1 MQLHHIGVACR
12 DIEEEI
18 GHLSLIHTV
27 AARTPVIH
35 DPEQDAEVAMLTLSD
50 GTRLE
55 LVAGRP
61 VEAILKQNIGLY
73 HLCWEVEDIDAEI
86 ERLEAG
92 GAKLLVPPKP
102 AALFGGRAVAFLYV
116 GYGMIE
122 LLSKNQG

>member
-12 DIEEEI
+12 DIEEGIKQLTLLHE
-18 GHLSLIHTV
+18 V
-27 AARTPVIH
+27 VARTPVIH
-35 DPEQDAEVAMLTLSD
+35 DPEQDAEVTMLTLSD

-61 VEAILKQNIGLY
+61 VAAFLKQNIGVY

-86 ERLEAG
+86 GRLEAG
-92 GAKLLVPPKP
+92 GAKLLAPPKP
-102 AALFGGRAVAFLYV
+102 AALFGGRAVAFLYA